1 MEVVDYMGI
10 RIEEF
15 ITRTDQARSP
25 HLWDKDKSDNWISIQ
40 DIEEL
45 KNNEK

>member
-1 MEVVDYMGI
+1 MGI
-10 RIEEF
+10 SMEEF

-25 HLWDKDKSDNWISIQ
+25 HLWDKDKSGNWIPIQ
-40 DIEEL
+40 EIEEL